1 MEAHHLL
8 SLADPEERAPPSVTT
23 RALLLPLHLSQ
34 VVVQTVVRVSL
45 LIQQE
50 ALPLG
55 ELVASPR
62 HSGPS
67 VEEAVVAHQSMVLTT
82 LRVHQV
88 VVEEEV
94 VVQVD
99 MAPSQTSYQI
109 FQPQV
114 LSTRV
119 EGEDPV
125 PPTEVQIYTQ
135 LVQKPIDRE
144 MVARVELDW

>member
-50 ALPLG
+50 ALPRG
-55 ELVASPR
+55 ESMASPR
-62 HSGPS
+62 HSGLS
-67 VEEAVVAHQSMVLTT
+67 VEEAVVVPQSTVITT
-82 LRVHQV
+82 LRVHRV

-94 VVQVD
+94 VVLAD

-109 FQPQV
+109 FQP
-114 LSTRV
+114 
-119 EGEDPV
+119 
-125 PPTEVQIYTQ
+125 
-135 LVQKPIDRE
+135 
-144 MVARVELDW
+144 